1 MITYIKTLVSCIK
14 QANKQV
20 QSDSEYKLIMG
31 AINSGNIQSLTNA
44 LYDGT
49 ISFKHTP
56 NGITSLSWE
65 SFGGS
70 IKVVR
75 DDFGYTAS
83 LFNKQIAS
91 YVGTGRRGSGNFD
104 SLDAEDL
111 EQTIANVIREKLDA

>member
-1 MITYIKTLVSCIK
+1 MLNYIKTLVSCIK

-20 QSDSEYKLIMG
+20 KSDNEYKLIMG
-31 AINSGNIQSLTNA
+31 AMNSGNIQTLTNA

-56 NGITSLSWE
+56 NSITALSWE
-65 SFGGS
+65 SFGGN

-75 DDFGYTAS
+75 DDNGYMSAI
-83 LFNKQIAS
+83 FNNPIS
-91 YVGTGRRGSGNFD
+91 DYCGSGFGLD
-104 SLDAEDL
+104 SMGVEDL